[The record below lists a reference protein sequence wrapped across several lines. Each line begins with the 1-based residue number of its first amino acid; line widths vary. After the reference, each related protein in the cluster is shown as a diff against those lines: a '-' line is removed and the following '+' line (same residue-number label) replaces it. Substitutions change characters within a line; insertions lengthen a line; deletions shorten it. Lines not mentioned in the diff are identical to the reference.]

1 MTTVSIIGAG
11 RLGTALGTALSRIG
25 YRIRA
30 LSCRTRLSAEE
41 SRRIIGEGTP
51 LTDNRAAAEGS
62 SMVFLTVPDDT
73 IPQVAEELASG
84 GRDWTGVTCL
94 HCSGLLSSLALKPL
108 AQQGA
113 LCASLHPMQS
123 FACKK
128 AEPGSFSGIFMGLEG
143 DPSARKKARAIAE
156 SLGGRPFTLAAEDKP
171 LYHAACSVASNLL
184 VPLLHHAG
192 SLLRR
197 TGIPQDDRLEAL
209 LPLVQGTLQNV
220 KEFDAAGALTGPLA
234 RGDEI
239 SLRLHMEALSEFPG
253 TLRVYREMSIAALEL
268 ALTEKI
274 IDRGTCD
281 RLKALLEGK

>member
-1 MTTVSIIGAG
+1 
-11 RLGTALGTALSRIG
+11 
-25 YRIRA
+25 
-30 LSCRTRLSAEE
+30 
-41 SRRIIGEGTP
+41 
-51 LTDNRAAAEGS
+51 
-62 SMVFLTVPDDT
+62 
-73 IPQVAEELASG
+73 
-84 GRDWTGVTCL
+84 
-94 HCSGLLSSLALKPL
+94 
-108 AQQGA
+108 
-113 LCASLHPMQS
+113 
-123 FACKK
+123 
-128 AEPGSFSGIFMGLEG
+128 MGLEG

-156 SLGGRPFTLAAEDKP
+156 GLGGRPFTLAAEDKP

-220 KEFDAAGALTGPLA
+220 KEFDAACALTGPLA

-274 IDRGTCD
+274 IDRGTYD

>member
-1 MTTVSIIGAG
+1 M
-11 RLGTALGTALSRIG
+11 GTALGAALSRIG

-41 SRRIIGEGTP
+41 SSRIIGEGTP
-51 LTDNRAAAEGS
+51 LTDNKAAAEGS

-73 IPQVAEELASG
+73 IPQVAEELSSG

-108 AQQGA
+108 AQGGA

-123 FACKK
+123 FASKK

-156 SLGGRPFTLAAEDKP
+156 GLGSRPFTLAAEDKP

-220 KEFDAAGALTGPLA
+220 KKFDAGGALTGPLA

-239 SLRLHMEALSEFPG
+239 SIRLHMEALSEFPG
-253 TLRVYREMSIAALEL
+253 TLHVYREMSIAALEL
-268 ALTEKI
+268 ALTEKTV
-274 IDRGTCD
+274 DRGTYD